1 MTQTNQALVEYS
13 REIGP
18 RVRAIEAKK
27 QALKDFK
34 ETDQKAIELTEA
46 IKTANE
52 SAKAELKSYIES
64 ENADL
69 IEEIKELEK
78 ELKEAIKGA
87 ARATKDTD
95 RPFTAGE
102 LKPYFVARNKTVE
115 QGKPKPVDVV
125 INKGG
130 TFTTLEQKI
139 GKD

>member
-1 MTQTNQALVEYS
+1 MTTQDNTLIEYS

-34 ETDQKAIELTEA
+34 ETDETAIALIETV
-46 IKTANE
+46 KTAQD
-52 SAKAELKSYIES
+52 ALKAHVEK
-64 ENADL
+64 ENDDL
-69 IEEIKELEK
+69 IKEIKELET

-102 LKPYFVARNKTVE
+102 LKPYFVARNKVVE
-115 QGKPKPVDVV
+115 MGKEKPVAKV
-125 INKGG
+125 INKGD
-130 TFTTLEQKI
+130 TFETLEQKL
-139 GKD
+139 GSED

>member
-18 RVRAIEAKK
+18 RVREIETKK
-27 QALKDFK
+27 QIIKDFK
-34 ETDQKAIELTEA
+34 ETDETAIALAEAVKVAQEALKAHVE
-46 IKTANE
+46 K
-52 SAKAELKSYIES
+52 
-64 ENADL
+64 ENFDIL
-69 IEEIKELEK
+69 DEIKQLDK

-115 QGKPKPVDVV
+115 QGKEKPVDKV
-125 INKGG
+125 INKGD
-130 TFTTLEQKI
+130 TFETLEQKI